1 MKIHKHLEHTR
12 HAMPYWLVAML
23 DALQPTQPLVRLG
36 PFHDVLGLR
45 IAFQRGQDHFAALR
59 LSLGV
64 PQKVPGALIL
74 VIGDHHPTLGRRTA
88 EHVINHRPVVKM
100 TAYKLPMIS

>member
-36 PFHDVLGLR
+36 PFH
-45 IAFQRGQDHFAALR
+45 LR
-59 LSLGV
+59 LSDAG
-64 PQKVPGALIL
+64 G
-74 VIGDHHPTLGRRTA
+74 PTMSWACASPFNAARIT
-88 EHVINHRPVVKM
+88 
-100 TAYKLPMIS
+100 LPLSG